1 MERKPRKLLEI
12 NLKEFII
19 GESSV
24 EVEELESLIQSMGA
38 KESEPRKEE
47 FRDPPSSLSVRF
59 LSDRP
64 YQSHSSQPAASLIHD
79 LLPTPSV

>member
-1 MERKPRKLLEI
+1 MKERGYLGTQTSEVDLQ
-12 NLKEFII
+12 EFII

-24 EVEELESLIQSMGA
+24 KVEELESLIQSMAMGA
-38 KESEPRKEE
+38 RESEPRKKE

-79 LLPTPSV
+79 